1 MIKGIGFQVGDGG
14 STTNVAKFLFNLMFG
29 GGMSWSSGDIYSN
42 NESAFTADGGAGVL
56 GTWDL
61 KNGNNRSCPLQTSG
75 FGGLGVG
82 GAVWWS
88 NTAVLPIKRGK
99 K

>member
-1 MIKGIGFQVGDGG
+1 MKCIHI
-14 STTNVAKFLFNLMFG
+14 TFNF
-29 GGMSWSSGDIYSN
+29 
-42 NESAFTADGGAGVL
+42 FHT
-56 GTWDL
+56 L

-88 NTAVLPIKRGK
+88 NIAVLPIKRGK